1 MRSSSV
7 VSGSYWW
14 PYSHSSKGRLC
25 TAAVIIGG
33 QWVLLWAVFSF
44 IKADYAVIF
53 SGKWVLL
60 GAVFSFIR
68 ADYAVIISGQWV
80 LLGVVV

>member
-1 MRSSSV
+1 M
-7 VSGSYWW
+7 GN
-14 PYSHSSKGRLC
+14 
-25 TAAVIIGG
+25 
-33 QWVLLWAVFSF
+33 VLTTGP
-44 IKADYAVIF
+44 DYAVII
-53 SGKWVLL
+53 SGQWVLL